1 VTIADEHG
9 EPTVLKNAICLH
21 EEDFG
26 VLWKHTD
33 MFNGMAETRRSRR
46 LVLCFS

>member
-1 VTIADEHG
+1 M
-9 EPTVLKNAICLH
+9 KNAICLH

-33 MFNGMAETRRSRR
+33 MFNGMAETRGHDAS
-46 LVLCFS
+46 SSPSS